1 MHCIAAFFCDAG
13 SYAQSCLDEGLG
25 DTRMATCVGSDACSA
40 GEASL
45 KDTKLG
51 AMSFTVAPVGL
62 RSSHGELASILR
74 PISEEL
80 GSLGSTA
87 KL

>member
-1 MHCIAAFFCDAG
+1 MHCIPAHFCDE
-13 SYAQSCLDEGLG
+13 SLYAQSCLSLGLG
-25 DTRMATCVGSDACSA
+25 ARTATCVGSEACSA

-45 KDTKLG
+45 KDTKFG